1 MAEMCIEKKRVGLKH
16 VLNEVDVC
24 PCRCSNLT
32 LEKMKKKGS
41 ATIFW
46 RYCGDCKH
54 YHIITLGVYPHAF

>member
-32 LEKMKKKGS
+32 LEKMKKRTFY
-41 ATIFW
+41 TINELS
-46 RYCGDCKH
+46 GQ
-54 YHIITLGVYPHAF
+54 PHEDVDRQEGEDDIE